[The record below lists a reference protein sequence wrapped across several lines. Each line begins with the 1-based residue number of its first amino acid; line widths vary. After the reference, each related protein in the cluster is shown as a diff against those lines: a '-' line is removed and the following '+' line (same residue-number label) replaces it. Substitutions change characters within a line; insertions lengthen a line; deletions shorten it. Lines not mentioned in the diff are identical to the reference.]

1 MLLRA
6 LQQQM
11 CPADPECLKRNYT
24 TCRVFCVRA
33 GTTPTLGPGTA
44 RPANKKGQVT
54 HKQATRHASRF
65 SESHPPHVSRH
76 MYVSTYITGKAQV
89 ICFNP
94 LRGHLGQGLPG
105 ELGVKGRDSRSLP
118 RHPPQAQAPETP
130 ELPVQDPCRFS
141 ASAALLPFCL
151 NIPRQEH
158 TQADL
163 FNSK

>member
-1 MLLRA
+1 MA
-6 LQQQM
+6 LQQRM
-11 CPADPECLKRNYT
+11 CPADPEGLKRNYA

-44 RPANKKGQVT
+44 RPANEKGQVT
-54 HKQATRHASRF
+54 DKHATRPASRF

-89 ICFNP
+89 ICFSP
-94 LRGHLGQGLPG
+94 LHGRLGQGRPG
-105 ELGVKGRDSRSLP
+105 ELGVKGRGSRSLP
-118 RHPPQAQAPETP
+118 PPPPQARAPETP

-141 ASAALLPFCL
+141 ASAALLSLCL

-158 TQADL
+158 TQADQ